1 MAVNTGTHQCL
12 FRVASGGLA
21 SFGLTCR
28 LRFQQLLDSKWFE
41 HFTGVSLDL
50 MLGLPRICYRM
61 EPAGQAYC
69 LAGTN
74 PFFGMTIAVLAIIL
88 CFVAACF

>member
-28 LRFQQLLDSKWFE
+28 LRFEQLMNSKWFE
-41 HFTGVSLDL
+41 HFIFFFRLDV
-50 MLGLPRICYRM
+50 GLPRICYRM

-74 PFFGMTIAVLAIIL
+74 PFFGMTVAVLAIIL